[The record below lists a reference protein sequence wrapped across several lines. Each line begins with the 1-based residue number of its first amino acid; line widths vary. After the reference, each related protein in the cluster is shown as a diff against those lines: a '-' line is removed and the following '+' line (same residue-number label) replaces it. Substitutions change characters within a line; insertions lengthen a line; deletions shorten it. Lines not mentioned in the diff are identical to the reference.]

1 MEDYIIYPLKVRLR
15 QSVNLAG
22 NIADCSRETTSSG
35 TQCVNIV
42 YSSPFTKS
50 ECFCFNIV
58 SAKDLTQQAKHSY
71 SGTFDSMKSSH
82 SVSQNVY
89 IEKKMPFQHEA
100 AKLELKT
107 MGGTSGTADLGKNS
121 QADEMAKPST

>member
-1 MEDYIIYPLKVRLR
+1 MWILF
-15 QSVNLAG
+15 
-22 NIADCSRETTSSG
+22 IAFLL
-35 TQCVNIV
+35 Q
-42 YSSPFTKS
+42 S
-50 ECFCFNIV
+50 ECLCFNII
-58 SAKDLTQQAKHSY
+58 SKKDFTQQAKHSY
-71 SGTFDSMKSSH
+71 SGTFDTMKSPH

-89 IEKKMPFQHEA
+89 IEKKNSFQHEA